1 MPLVKKKKKFTL
13 IDVFSMRLDR
23 ESASHVSIFLF
34 LFLFKTMFSH
44 GFWSVNR
51 PYALCMGSTTS
62 LTSQISGGQCTL
74 VGPVHYLRDPQISF
88 FNNFFITNGSHMHGT
103 YKSLFLATF
112 SLQMNHTILFTHLK
126 IILLQ
131 CF

>member
-1 MPLVKKKKKFTL
+1 ML
-13 IDVFSMRLDR
+13 IDVFSMCLDR
-23 ESASHVSIFLF
+23 ESASHGSVFLF
-34 LFLFKTMFSH
+34 LFLFRTVFSH

-51 PYALCMGSTTS
+51 SYALCMGSTTS

-74 VGPVHYLRDPQISF
+74 VGPVHYLRNPQISF
-88 FNNFFITNGSHMHGT
+88 FNNFFINFFITNRSHMHET
-103 YKSLFLATF
+103 HKSLFSATF
-112 SLQMNHTILFTHLK
+112 SLQMSHTVLFTHLK